1 MAIIKQYHKDTNTTY
16 VYESEYYYDKEKKQS
31 RSKRKLIG
39 KIDEET
45 GQIVPTGKRGGRK
58 KRTPPK
64 AGAKSAAVPD
74 QKDVEELSDLQK
86 LKDLHNLQKRV
97 GDQEEE
103 ISSLKSHM
111 ADMEELYKGLLAERD
126 GTVKNLQSQVKGLKT
141 QVQKYERAISGITL
155 SLEKLNES

>member
-1 MAIIKQYHKDTNTTY
+1 MSIIKQYHKDTNTTY

-45 GQIVPTGKRGGRK
+45 GQIVPTGKRGGGRK
-58 KRTPPK
+58 KASK
-64 AGAKSAAVPD
+64 AASEPSPEPGI
-74 QKDVEELSDLQK
+74 KDVDEPGDLQN
-86 LKDLHNLQKRV
+86 LKDLHNLKKRV

-103 ISSLKSHM
+103 IISLKSHM
-111 ADMEELYKGLLAERD
+111 ADMEELYKGLLAQKD
-126 GTVKNLQSQVKGLKT
+126 GAVKDLQSQVKDLKA

-155 SLEKLNES
+155 SLEKLNGS